1 MKTRYNIS
9 ISELEH
15 CTTQFNNVVF
25 NNCENLENVAESDIF
40 KTLDLSINGDGRFT
54 LYITLLDNTHRT
66 YTELDYDEIISYGE
80 FSFDADVIDTNVN
93 KVLQMIQLQVIA
105 VNLNNQTTI
114 LTFLQ
119 NDPNDHIDKTLTG
132 VKIFDGAFKSPINI
146 RSFEIDVAD
155 FNAYQRGGYNY
166 VYIPT
171 LKRFYYVRAVTQ
183 ITNEYTRLYFTE
195 DVLMSWANLIRQQTA
210 FVTRASKTLY
220 YDKDIEDLEI
230 KTDYN
235 KSISVTTITPTTNI
249 FQEST
254 TPYVLTL
261 VRK

>member
-1 MKTRYNIS
+1 MKTRYNIN

-15 CTTQFNNVVF
+15 YTTQINNIIF
-25 NNCENLENVAESDIF
+25 NNCENLENVAESDTF

-54 LYITLLDNTHRT
+54 LVITLLDNTQRT
-66 YTELDYDEIISYGE
+66 YTEVDYDEIISYGN

-93 KVLQMIQLQVIA
+93 KILQLIQLQVIA

-119 NDPNDHIDKTLTG
+119 NDPNDHVTKTLTG
-132 VKIFDGAFKSPINI
+132 VKVFDGSFRTPINI
-146 RSFEIDVAD
+146 KSFEIDVAD

-166 VYIPT
+166 IYLPI

-183 ITNEYTRLYFTE
+183 ISNDLTRLYLSE
-195 DVLMSWANLIRQQTA
+195 DVLMSWASLIRQQTA